1 VNRIR
6 HRTWLNRRGVTVP
19 YRVLQDS
26 EVAGVLGCPL
36 PVRPQRPLNAWP
48 CRCSFLRPRPK
59 MRLLGQ
65 SSPGVRLSYTVC
77 PEDSATGLSTGGTSL
92 GVLRP
97 FNARGGESSRPTGC
111 PIDPPV
117 LPGSYQRVPPR
128 RLRCR
133 SQVFST
139 SQRLFPLP
147 TAPPFSGG
155 WRSWGSPYRG
165 LFLPRSPDDSSP
177 PDCPLDVAPASC
189 ASPFLGGVLV
199 GAAEV
204 T

>member
-1 VNRIR
+1 LPAPGTTSASAERLALPVFLPPPAPKDATLWAILSWGSALLHGISRRLR
-6 HRTWLNRRGVTVP
+6 HRPFDRRH
-19 YRVLQDS
+19 
-26 EVAGVLGCPL
+26 
-36 PVRPQRPLNAWP
+36 
-48 CRCSFLRPRPK
+48 
-59 MRLLGQ
+59 
-65 SSPGVRLSYTVC
+65 LSWG
-77 PEDSATGLSTGGTSL
+77 S
-92 GVLRP
+92 RP

-111 PIDPPV
+111 PADPPV

-139 SQRLFPLP
+139 SQRLLPLP
-147 TAPPFSGG
+147 TVPPFSGG

-177 PDCPLDVAPASC
+177 PACPLDVAPSSC